1 MPRQKKLDNDEGK
14 KPRKTRGEGSVFQRE
29 SDERWV
35 ASVPIGGGK
44 KKQEYYDTKAQA
56 ERARR
61 RMLYE
66 LEQGKLLT
74 TSDQTLKD
82 YLVYWLG
89 IRRSSLKPTT
99 YAVYRR
105 YLMAYVVP
113 VLGHVKL
120 RKLSGDMFQSLYTS
134 LLEDDELS
142 PNTVRTIHSQIRNAL
157 NAALRWK
164 KVTFNPVNDA
174 DPPKYRERSMT
185 ILDIDQAKKLIA
197 SARSP
202 RMKCILHVA
211 LLGLRRGEL
220 LSLRWSN
227 VDLEKAELRVER
239 SLTYISNPETG
250 YCEYVETEPKTKAGR
265 RVVNLPRFVVE
276 ALLEY
281 RGYQLTRYARSSYWQ
296 ERDLVFST
304 DEGGFVQPQHLYE
317 YFKALLKKAGL
328 PDMRFHD
335 LRHSAI
341 SIWLA
346 MGINPKVVQELAG
359 HSDIRVTLNVYGHVF
374 PGMHGRAM
382 DDFDRHFRKTGDE

>member
-1 MPRQKKLDNDEGK
+1 MSRQKKTDNDGGK

-29 SDERWV
+29 SDDRWV

-61 RMLYE
+61 RMLHE

-74 TSDQTLKD
+74 TGDQTLKD
-82 YLVYWLG
+82 YLEYWLG
-89 IRRSSLKPTT
+89 IQRSSLKPTT
-99 YAVYRR
+99 YAVYHR
-105 YLMAYVVP
+105 YLMVYVVP

-134 LLEDDELS
+134 LLEDDEFS

-157 NAALRWK
+157 NDALRWK
-164 KVTFNPVNDA
+164 KITFNPVNDA

-227 VDLEKAELRVER
+227 VALERAELRVER

-265 RVVNLPRFVVE
+265 RVINLPRFVVD
-276 ALLEY
+276 ALREY
-281 RGYQLTRYARSSYWQ
+281 RRYQLTRYARSSQWQ
-296 ERDLVFST
+296 DKDLVFST
-304 DEGGFVQPQHLYE
+304 DDGGFVQPQHLYE
-317 YFKALLKKAGL
+317 YFKALVKRAGL

-382 DDFDRHFRKTGDE
+382 DEFDRYYRKTDDE

>member
-1 MPRQKKLDNDEGK
+1 MLRQKKLDNDEGK

-82 YLVYWLG
+82 YLEYWLG

-164 KVTFNPVNDA
+164 KITFNPVNDA

-227 VDLEKAELRVER
+227 VDLERAELRVER
-239 SLTYISNPETG
+239 SLAYISNSETG

-281 RGYQLTRYARSSYWQ
+281 RGYQLTRYARSSHWQ
-296 ERDLVFST
+296 GKDLVFST

-382 DDFDRHFRKTGDE
+382 DDFDRHFRKTSDE

>member
-1 MPRQKKLDNDEGK
+1 MARRKKTDNDEGK

-29 SDERWV
+29 SDGRWV
-35 ASVPIGGGK
+35 ASVPIGNGK

-61 RMLYE
+61 KMLYE

-74 TSDQTLKD
+74 TSDQLLKD
-82 YLVYWLG
+82 YLEYWLG
-89 IRRSSLKPTT
+89 IQRGLLKPTT

-142 PNTVRTIHSQIRNAL
+142 PNTVRTIHSNIRKAL
-157 NAALRWK
+157 NDALRWK
-164 KVTFNPVNDA
+164 KITFNPVNDA
-174 DPPKYRERSMT
+174 DPPKYQERSMAV
-185 ILDIDQAKKLIA
+185 LDIDQAKQLIA

-220 LSLRWSN
+220 LSLRWSH
-227 VDLEKAELRVER
+227 VDLERAELRVER

-265 RVVNLPRFVVE
+265 RVINLPRFVVD
-276 ALLEY
+276 ALREY
-281 RGYQLTRYARSSYWQ
+281 RRYQVTRCARSSHWQ
-296 ERDLVFST
+296 EKDLVFST
-304 DEGGFVQPQHLYE
+304 DDGGFVQPQHLYE
-317 YFKALLKKAGL
+317 YFKALVRKAGL

-374 PGMHGRAM
+374 PGMHG
-382 DDFDRHFRKTGDE
+382 TGDG